1 MRIIVCILY
10 IVMSTALSMSAKNV
24 IGTVVDETQQPA
36 SFVNVVLIADSTFI
50 DGKVTDDAGVF
61 LFEDVDSTVNK
72 IKFSMIGYEDLL
84 LPIPADGNFKTLSLT
99 PSTVMLGE
107 VVVKANL
114 PSTRIKGNAI
124 VTYVENSVLATTK
137 SRYKGTGA
145 GQTEKTRF

>member
-1 MRIIVCILY
+1 
-10 IVMSTALSMSAKNV
+10 MSTALSMSAKNV
-24 IGTVVDETQQPA
+24 IGTVVDETQQPV
-36 SFVNVVLIADSTFI
+36 SFVNVVLMSDSTFI
-50 DGKVTDDAGVF
+50 DGKVTDDAVFF

-72 IKFSMIGYEDLL
+72 IKISIIGYEDLL